1 MKIRAMLLAVWL
13 CTPAIVSAQG
23 STASIDGTWDIVM
36 NGFGGKIT
44 FSGGASVLTMI
55 SAGED
60 QRPPFR
66 RVSDPIHPGVVVRP
80 NGRSGIH
87 GDRLRQHDAGNAHPG

>member
-1 MKIRAMLLAVWL
+1 MKIRAMLLAVLL

-44 FSGGASVLTMI
+44 FSSGGGVLNM
-55 SAGED
+55 
-60 QRPPFR
+60 
-66 RVSDPIHPGVVVRP
+66 
-80 NGRSGIH
+80 SGYPQEKI
-87 GDRLRQHDAGNAHPG
+87 